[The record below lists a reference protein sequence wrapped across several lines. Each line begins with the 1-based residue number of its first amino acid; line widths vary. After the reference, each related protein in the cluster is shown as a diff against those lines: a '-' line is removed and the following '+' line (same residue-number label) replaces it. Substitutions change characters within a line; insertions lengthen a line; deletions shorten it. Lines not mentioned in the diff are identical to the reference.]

1 MDEEED
7 LMKRF
12 VLKVFLAM
20 LLLVSF
26 GLTEVYAT
34 SSDGQYESFKEDV
47 TLTDDPL
54 KEWTIIMSKSIDAKT
69 VTPESVY
76 VLDEQGQS
84 VPLKEIKVDGKKI
97 IVVAGAPYVIEHT
110 YTLYLNGT
118 IQSQNGAKL
127 KPTKFKFAIT
137 KPQPKIYLT
146 TDLYAQVKN
155 PDFQQFSLDLF
166 VNGQV
171 VGGYETASG
180 ETVAGRTIGVSTDS
194 SSIVPIVEGQKRY
207 YFLYDNTTN
216 KLRAVYWEL
225 LSAMNVFEEWNQ
237 STTFERS
244 VAASELYVLLTN
256 EFRAKEG
263 KPLVAYDERLAKAAF
278 EHSKDMGVN
287 NYFSHTSFDGRS
299 LGDRVW
305 ALCSSCTAI
314 GENIAANQM
323 NVFLA
328 HHGWIN
334 SPGHRSNMLN
344 DRYTHI
350 GFGLY
355 YSATASYNR
364 FYTTNF
370 GQIR

>member
-1 MDEEED
+1 
-7 LMKRF
+7 MKQF
-12 VLKVFLAM
+12 VLKIFMAM
-20 LLLVSF
+20 LLLVGF
-26 GLTEVYAT
+26 GLTEAYA
-34 SSDGQYESFKEDV
+34 SSGAEQYESFKEDV

-54 KEWTIIMSKSIDAKT
+54 KEWTIITSKNIDAKT

-97 IVVAGAPYVIEHT
+97 IVVAEVPYVIERT

-127 KPTKFKFAIT
+127 KPTTFQFLIT

-146 TDLYAQVKN
+146 TDLYAKVKN

-166 VNGQV
+166 VNEQV
-171 VGGYETASG
+171 VGGYETATG
-180 ETVAGRTIGVSTDS
+180 KTVAGRTIGVSTNS
-194 SSIVPIVEGQKRY
+194 GSIDMTVEGQKRY
-207 YFLYDNTTN
+207 YFLYDTTTK

-225 LSAMNVFEEWNQ
+225 SSATNAFDEWNQ

-263 KPLVAYDERLAKAAF
+263 KSLVAYDERLAQAAF
-278 EHSKDMGVN
+278 AHSKDMGVH

-305 ALCSSCTAI
+305 ALCSNCTAI

-355 YSATASYNR
+355 YSATTSYNR